1 MTTLNGI
8 TILGAITTN
17 PNHPEG
23 NSQDPRELSIRCI
36 EGFRVTIVAIN
47 NLFVFY
53 PLEQLL
59 LTLFYN
65 SVFKTVNNFLSL
77 KES

>member
-1 MTTLNGI
+1 MNF
-8 TILGAITTN
+8 LG
-17 PNHPEG
+17 
-23 NSQDPRELSIRCI
+23 SIK
-36 EGFRVTIVAIN
+36 GLRVTIVAIN
-47 NLFVFY
+47 NLFVFD

-65 SVFKTVNNFLSL
+65 SIFKTVNNFLSL